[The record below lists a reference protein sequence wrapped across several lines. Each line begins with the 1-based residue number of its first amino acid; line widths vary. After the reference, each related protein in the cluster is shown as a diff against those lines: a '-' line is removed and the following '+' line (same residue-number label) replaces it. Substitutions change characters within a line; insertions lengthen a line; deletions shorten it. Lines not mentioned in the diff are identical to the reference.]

1 MKKKVGILLLAI
13 VLTTGFSTVTYAVSS
28 YLTSFRSKYGTGI
41 TIDSCSLC
49 HPGGNTGSLNQ
60 YANDYASANHAYT
73 TALENLDSDKDGFTN
88 IVEINARTFPGDVN
102 SKPAASDTTAPTVSG
117 FTVPSTS
124 SSLAVSISTFTATDN
139 VAVTGYMVNES
150 SIKPLATATG
160 WTSTA
165 PTSYTASAA
174 GARTLY
180 AWAKDAAGNVSNS
193 MNAQVTIT
201 LPPTAD
207 MTPPTINS
215 FTILST
221 SSSLTVPIS
230 SFSVTDNVGVTGSM
244 VTESAAAPS
253 ASTTGWTASPPPNHT
268 FATAGS
274 KTLYAWAK
282 DAAGNVSSSL
292 SASVNIST
300 ASPEPGPSGGMTI
313 WVGQWFK
320 ITTKITG
327 SCSGSSGMVSDSG
340 SSVGYLKL
348 WNWDDTN
355 QILQADYYEYDAATA
370 QWSSQSLP
378 LVFIAGSNLDFLCQS
393 QVIDNAANSTDGF
406 TARIVGKETGGVL
419 KRATFKSLGG
429 YYIDTLDQ
437 FGAIANC
444 AGGLK
449 LTGAL
454 IAESKVPVPS
464 NILSH

>member
-1 MKKKVGILLLAI
+1 MIKNVWTVLLLLA
-13 VLTTGFSTVTYAVSS
+13 LTVGFSGISHASS
-28 YLTSFRSKYGTGI
+28 NYLAQFNAKYGTTGTALDTCI
-41 TIDSCSLC
+41 LC
-49 HPGGNTGSLNQ
+49 HGLSGPPNDPYGSDFAASSKGNHSFNKT
-60 YANDYASANHAYT
+60 
-73 TALENLDSDKDGFTN
+73 LEDLDSDGDGFTN
-88 IVEINARTFPGDVN
+88 IVEINARTFPGNKN
-102 SKPAASDTTAPTVSG
+102 SKPATSDTAAPTVTG
-117 FTVPSTS
+117 FTIPATS
-124 SSLAVSISTFTATDN
+124 SSLVVSITTFTATDT
-139 VAVTGYMVNES
+139 VGVTGYMVTES
-150 SIKPLATATG
+150 ATAPAASATG
-160 WTSTA
+160 WSATA
-165 PTSYTASAA
+165 PTSY
-174 GARTLY
+174 
-180 AWAKDAAGNVSNS
+180 
-193 MNAQVTIT
+193 
-201 LPPTAD
+201 P
-207 MTPPTINS
+207 
-215 FTILST
+215 FT
-221 SSSLTVPIS
+221 
-230 SFSVTDNVGVTGSM
+230 
-244 VTESAAAPS
+244 
-253 ASTTGWTASPPPNHT
+253 
-268 FATAGS
+268 TAGS

-300 ASPEPGPSGGMTI
+300 ASPGPGPSGGMTI

-355 QILQADYYEYDAATA
+355 QILQADYYEYDTATA